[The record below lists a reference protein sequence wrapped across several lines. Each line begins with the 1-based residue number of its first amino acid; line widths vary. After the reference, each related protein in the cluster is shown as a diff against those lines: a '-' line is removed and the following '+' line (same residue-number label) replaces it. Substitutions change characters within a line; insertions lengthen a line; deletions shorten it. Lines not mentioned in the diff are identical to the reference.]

1 MQTHG
6 GTYYLFNEQRL
17 VGMGG
22 GGELFIRSLNCT
34 FTTHNR
40 QQTVGRKKDE
50 RSIFDDF

>member
-22 GGELFIRSLNCT
+22 GEGVVHSLAKLHIYNAQSTTDGGKEERRAKHIR
-34 FTTHNR
+34 
-40 QQTVGRKKDE
+40 
-50 RSIFDDF
+50 